1 MHKIFQHIILGFVLL
16 AGCGNAVAQQI
27 SFTATVDRNSIAVGE
42 YLKLTI
48 TLSNSQQGYGAPDL
62 GGLSV
67 LRGPSESQQ
76 ITTINGQMSFALSR
90 TWVLTGK
97 TPGNYTIG
105 AAQVKIGGGIMST
118 DPIQIEV
125 TKASSTGPD
134 ATRSQAQSKDKY
146 IFASI
151 SLNKSKAFVG
161 EQVVATYSLYSHYAN
176 LNLNKL
182 EYSKMTGFWSED
194 IDTGKLDW
202 ERDLQTIN
210 GIQYKVAILKR
221 QVLFPQKSGKLR
233 IEPMELGCVVDRSFF
248 NPGTE
253 INFRSNTAELQVAS
267 LPSPTPSDFYGT
279 VGDMEMVVNLDRTSV
294 KANEAIQLNV
304 KYSGRGNLKLLD
316 APKLDLPGDLEAYD
330 PKVNDKISVT
340 GTGMSG
346 SREFEYIVIPRHE
359 GEFDLEPITFSYF
372 DPKSND
378 YKTLSSGPLHLSIA
392 AGESGGTSSVQR
404 QDRSDVT
411 QLEKDSRY
419 IRTGDPDLRLKGKWL
434 FGSTFW
440 FAGLGAPVL
449 AFLIFLAWRRRHEA
463 ALADVE
469 GTRRKQAD
477 RIARKHMAEAG
488 KLVEQKDRAP
498 FYAALSK
505 ALQGYMANKFGLGL
519 AQLNQTLVRE
529 KLADLKNGNALADDY
544 VRLITAC
551 DMARFAPV
559 EDRSRKEL
567 FGDAVILIGKIE
579 QDQKK

>member
-1 MHKIFQHIILGFVLL
+1 MHKIFQHIIFGFVIL
-16 AGCGNAVAQQI
+16 ASCGNAVAQQI

-48 TLSNSQQGYGAPDL
+48 TLSNSQQGYAAPDF
-62 GGLSV
+62 GGLTV

-90 TWVLTGK
+90 TWVLSGK
-97 TPGNYTIG
+97 APGNYTIG
-105 AAQVKIGGGIMST
+105 ATQVKVGGGIMTT
-118 DPIQIEV
+118 DPVRIEV
-125 TKASSTGPD
+125 TKGSSTAPD

-176 LNLNKL
+176 LNLNQL

-202 ERDLQTIN
+202 ERDIQTIN

-221 QVLFPQKSGKLR
+221 QVLFPQKSGNLR

-253 INFRSNTAELQVAS
+253 ISFRSNAAELQVVS
-267 LPSPTPSDFYGT
+267 LPSSAPADFNGT
-279 VGDMEMVVNLDRTSV
+279 VGDMEMVVTMDRTAV
-294 KANEAIQLNV
+294 KANEAIQLTV
-304 KYSGRGNLKLLD
+304 KYTGRGNLKMLD
-316 APKLDLPGDLEAYD
+316 APKLVLSEDLEAYD

-340 GTGMSG
+340 GAGMSG
-346 SREFEYIVIPRHE
+346 SREFEYILIPRHE
-359 GEFDLEPITFSYF
+359 GEFDLAPITFSYF
-372 DPKSND
+372 DPKSTS

-392 AGESGGTSSVQR
+392 EGEGGGTSAVQ
-404 QDRSDVT
+404 QQNRSDVKV
-411 QLEKDSRY
+411 LEKDIRF
-419 IRTGDPDLRLKGKWL
+419 IRTGGPDLRVKGKWL
-434 FGSTFW
+434 FGSPLW
-440 FAGLGAPVL
+440 FAGISAPAL
-449 AFLIFLAWRRRHEA
+449 AFLLFLGWRRKHEA
-463 ALADVE
+463 ARADVD

-477 RIARKHMAEAG
+477 RIARKHLAEAG

-498 FYAALSK
+498 FYATLSK

-529 KLADLKNGNALADDY
+529 KLADLKSGDELAQDY
-544 VRLITAC
+544 IRLITAC

-567 FGDAVILIGKIE
+567 FSDAVTLIGKIE
-579 QDQKK
+579 QDPKK